1 MVRNSVRSAKSP
13 LRMASLPA
21 ATPSVELVQSVPTDV
36 YRVPSPAPPSGPQR
50 HVVLVPGNPG
60 QPGFYARAAAELSVA
75 LCASVCVVGLAGHRE
90 APLAGLAATA
100 RFTLPEQVAHVSAF
114 LGAESEA
121 RMRGPS
127 TQRELVVVGHSIG
140 AYIGHEACA
149 TAKLA
154 TGTKLSFCGLNP
166 YLENN
171 ATPENRLRVRGAT
184 SWWAPLLTWV
194 LALFAGLLEVI
205 GLKRLLLRNDLAKME
220 DHCAKVAL
228 GLPAFST
235 LLNILYL
242 FRSEAAELARP
253 FDYARQA
260 QPPFEGRAALMYTT
274 GDYWAP
280 DADAPKAAA
289 AGWSQAIVVPGLP
302 HAWSLAQASRDRVVA
317 AVKELV
323 EGVSP
328 WVKYP

>member
-1 MVRNSVRSAKSP
+1 MVRAEPGPQRKEPAPHGVDS
-13 LRMASLPA
+13 A

-36 YRVPSPAPPSGPQR
+36 YRVPSRRSSPAAIA
-50 HVVLVPGNPG
+50 VVLVPEIRAAS
-60 QPGFYARAAAELSVA
+60 FTRAAAELSVA

-121 RMRGPS
+121 RLRGPS

-140 AYIGHEACA
+140 AYIGHQACT

-194 LALFAGLLEVI
+194 LALFAGLLEAV

-242 FRSEAAELARP
+242 FRSEAAEPARRLTTRASRRSRARRADVHDGRLLGARRRAEGRRRRMEPGDRRASCCTRGPRAGVARP
-253 FDYARQA
+253 GGGGG
-260 QPPFEGRAALMYTT
+260 EG
-274 GDYWAP
+274 
-280 DADAPKAAA
+280 
-289 AGWSQAIVVPGLP
+289 AGGGG
-302 HAWSLAQASRDRVVA
+302 VA
-317 AVKELV
+317 
-323 EGVSP
+323 G
-328 WVKYP
+328 

>member
-1 MVRNSVRSAKSP
+1 MVRAVRSAKSP

-21 ATPSVELVQSVPTDV
+21 ATPSVELVQNVPTDV
-36 YRVPSPAPPSGPQR
+36 YRVPSPAPPSAPQR

-90 APLAGLAATA
+90 APRAGLAATA

-166 YLENN
+166 YL
-171 ATPENRLRVRGAT
+171 
-184 SWWAPLLTWV
+184 
-194 LALFAGLLEVI
+194 
-205 GLKRLLLRNDLAKME
+205 
-220 DHCAKVAL
+220 
-228 GLPAFST
+228 
-235 LLNILYL
+235 
-242 FRSEAAELARP
+242 
-253 FDYARQA
+253 
-260 QPPFEGRAALMYTT
+260 
-274 GDYWAP
+274 
-280 DADAPKAAA
+280 
-289 AGWSQAIVVPGLP
+289 
-302 HAWSLAQASRDRVVA
+302 
-317 AVKELV
+317 
-323 EGVSP
+323 
-328 WVKYP
+328 